1 MIQQKQLM
9 TIQMYNNKKLTNM
22 QPLINYR
29 DLKLD
34 KTLTVNTRGSK
45 LAVPNDNF
53 MIENP
58 FLPVIVLI

>member
-9 TIQMYNNKKLTNM
+9 TIQMYNNKKLTNI

-45 LAVPNDNF
+45 QSQ
-53 MIENP
+53 ITTS
-58 FLPVIVLI
+58 

>member
-1 MIQQKQLM
+1 
-9 TIQMYNNKKLTNM
+9 MYNNKKLTNM